1 MAINA
6 TTAADHLAQRD
17 NAMTKLKALHD
28 KYGENF
34 PAGAQDAEAR
44 LLAEVEHHD
53 GALRGLVGDAAAHDA
68 YVTEVRA
75 TGAMQRPDSVQRR
88 SLDDVRVLGMP
99 IARGQDNFNFV
110 ERSADA
116 FDAIDNATWNP
127 APVML
132 AEAPNGSALLGR
144 IQAFPFGS
152 RRGYAPI
159 VPQLTAA
166 VAGRN
171 EPLGVGAIENGEVAT
186 FDTVKVAAYVKA
198 QHDDVMD
205 YPQLDASIDA
215 AILSALGAGVD
226 DLIINGGAD
235 ADVTVNGLMDVGTS
249 TVAALDT
256 AGVLGAI
263 ARVKAAR
270 ATPDAIVVHP
280 DTEAALLG
288 AIDGALLAKLPEF
301 VALPSVPADTV
312 IVASL
317 SNVGVALRENLQ
329 VASATHHPELFS
341 ADQIAFAGRARVG
354 DVVVANAAHV
364 QIVKPV

>member
-1 MAINA
+1 MALNA
-6 TTAADHLAQRD
+6 TLAAEHVAKRDAALAALTANADDADALA
-17 NAMTKLKALHD
+17 AVAK
-28 KYGENF
+28 
-34 PAGAQDAEAR
+34 
-44 LLAEVEHHD
+44 HD
-53 GALRGLVGDAAAHDA
+53 GALRALVGDAVEADEIRHM
-68 YVTEVRA
+68 YSL
-75 TGAMQRPDSVQRR
+75 GAIQRPDSVQRR

-99 IARGQDNFNFV
+99 VKVGNKAFAFD

-116 FDAIDNATWNP
+116 LDALDTGNWNA

-132 AEAPNGSALLGR
+132 SEAPNGSQLLGR
-144 IQAFPFGS
+144 IQAFTFGS
-152 RRGYAPI
+152 RRGYAPV

-171 EPLGVGAIENGEVAT
+171 EPLGMGALENGEVAV
-186 FDTVKVAAYVKA
+186 FDTVKVSAYVKA
-198 QHDDVMD
+198 QHDHVLN
-205 YPQLDASIDA
+205 YPQLDTTIDA

-226 DLIINGGAD
+226 DLLINGGTD
-235 ADVTVNGLMDVGTS
+235 GDVTVNGLLNVGTS
-249 TVAALDT
+249 TVATLDA

-317 SNVGVALRENLQ
+317 ANVAVALRENLQ
-329 VASATHHPELFS
+329 TASATHHPDLF
-341 ADQIAFAGRARVG
+341 AKDEVAFAGRARIG
-354 DVVVANAAHV
+354 DVLVANAAHV
-364 QIVKPV
+364 QVVKPV